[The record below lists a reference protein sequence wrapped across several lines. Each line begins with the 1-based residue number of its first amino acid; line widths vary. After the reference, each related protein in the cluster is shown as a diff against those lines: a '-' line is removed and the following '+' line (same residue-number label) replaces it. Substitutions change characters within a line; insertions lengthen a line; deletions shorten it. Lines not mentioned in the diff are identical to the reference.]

1 MEVFTILRFMKI
13 RKEKGGKTAA
23 IVAYF
28 TIFGSI
34 LALFL
39 NTDEN
44 KHEFASF
51 HIRQAL
57 GINLVFILIGVIV
70 NGIFD
75 FLSDVQNVMV
85 GFAFYLFYFVLWIY
99 GFIGAVSGKKSS
111 VPLIGNL
118 CQNIF
123 KTLT

>member
-1 MEVFTILRFMKI
+1 MKI
-13 RKEKGGKTAA
+13 KKERSGKTAA

-34 LALFL
+34 LALLL
-39 NTDEN
+39 NSAEN

-57 GINLVFILIGVIV
+57 GVNFLVIFISIIVSGIPETVSNLQEIMISTPLYLGYTILW
-70 NGIFD
+70 
-75 FLSDVQNVMV
+75 
-85 GFAFYLFYFVLWIY
+85 LF
-99 GFIGAVSGKKSS
+99 GFIGAVSGKQNK

-118 CQNIF
+118 CQTVF
-123 KTLT
+123 KKLT

>member
-1 MEVFTILRFMKI
+1 MKI
-13 RKEKGGKTAA
+13 KQERSGKTPA

-39 NTDEN
+39 NSDEN

-57 GINLVFILIGVIV
+57 GINLLIILFGVII
-70 NGIFD
+70 NGLYD
-75 FLSDVQNVMV
+75 SLTETLNLMMGS
-85 GFAFYLFYFVLWIY
+85 AFYLAYFILWIY
-99 GFIGAVSGKKSS
+99 GFIGAVSGKKNK

-118 CQNIF
+118 CQTTF
-123 KTLT
+123 KKLT

>member
-1 MEVFTILRFMKI
+1 MKI
-13 RKEKGGKTAA
+13 KQERSGKTAA

-39 NTDEN
+39 NSDEN
-44 KHEFASF
+44 KHKFASF

-57 GINLVFILIGVIV
+57 GINILLILIGVIV
-70 NGIFD
+70 SG
-75 FLSDVQNVMV
+75 LPQSVSDLQSLMISSPL
-85 GFAFYLFYFVLWIY
+85 YLAYFILWIY
-99 GFIGAVSGKKSS
+99 GFVGAVSGKKNK

-118 CQNIF
+118 CQKTF
-123 KTLT
+123 KKLT

>member
-1 MEVFTILRFMKI
+1 MKI
-13 RKEKGGKTAA
+13 KQERSGKTAA

-39 NTDEN
+39 NSDEN

-57 GINLVFILIGVIV
+57 GVNLLLILIGVIV
-70 NGIFD
+70 GGIPENISN
-75 FLSDVQNVMV
+75 LQTIMISSPL
-85 GFAFYLFYFVLWIY
+85 YLAHFILWIY
-99 GFIGAVSGKKSS
+99 GFIGAVSGKKNK

-118 CQNIF
+118 CQTIF
-123 KTLT
+123 KKLT

>member
-1 MEVFTILRFMKI
+1 MKI
-13 RKEKGGKTAA
+13 KKERGGKTAA
-23 IVAYF
+23 IIAYF

-57 GINLVFILIGVIV
+57 GINFLLIFIGVFV
-70 NGIFD
+70 SGIPEEVSD
-75 FLSDVQNVMV
+75 FMGIMISSTL
-85 GFAFYLFYFVLWIY
+85 YLAYFILWIY
-99 GFIGAVSGKKSS
+99 GFIGAVSGKKNK
-111 VPLIGNL
+111 VPIIGNL
-118 CQNIF
+118 CQSTF
-123 KTLT
+123 KKLT

>member
-1 MEVFTILRFMKI
+1 MKI
-13 RKEKGGKTAA
+13 KQERSGKTAA

-39 NTDEN
+39 NSDEN

-57 GINLVFILIGVIV
+57 GINILLILIGVIV
-70 NGIFD
+70 GGIPENISN
-75 FLSDVQNVMV
+75 LQTIMISSPL
-85 GFAFYLFYFVLWIY
+85 YLAHFILWIY
-99 GFIGAVSGKKSS
+99 GFIGAVSGKKNK

-118 CQNIF
+118 CQTIF
-123 KTLT
+123 KKLT

>member
-1 MEVFTILRFMKI
+1 MKI
-13 RKEKGGKTAA
+13 KQERSGKTAA

-39 NTDEN
+39 NSDEN

-57 GINLVFILIGVIV
+57 GINLLIIFFGVII
-70 NGIFD
+70 NGVYD
-75 FLSDVQNVMV
+75 SLSETLNLMV
-85 GFAFYLFYFVLWIY
+85 GAAFYLAYFILWIY
-99 GFIGAVSGKKSS
+99 GFIAAVSGKMNK
-111 VPLIGNL
+111 VPLIGHL
-118 CQNIF
+118 CQSVF
-123 KTLT
+123 KNLT

>member
-1 MEVFTILRFMKI
+1 MKI
-13 RKEKGGKTAA
+13 KQERSGKTAA

-39 NTDEN
+39 NSDES

-51 HIRQAL
+51 HIRQAI
-57 GINLVFILIGVIV
+57 GINLLIILFGVII
-70 NGIFD
+70 NGLYDSLTETLNLMIG
-75 FLSDVQNVMV
+75 S
-85 GFAFYLFYFVLWIY
+85 AFYLAYFILWIY
-99 GFIGAVSGKKSS
+99 GFIGAVSGKKTK

-118 CQNIF
+118 CQTLF
-123 KTLT
+123 KKLT

>member
-1 MEVFTILRFMKI
+1 MKNKPE
-13 RKEKGGKTAA
+13 RSGKTAA

-39 NTDEN
+39 NSDEN
-44 KHEFASF
+44 KQEFASF

-57 GINLVFILIGVIV
+57 GINFLIILFGVVV
-70 NGIFD
+70 NGLYDSFSD
-75 FLSDVQNVMV
+75 LSNIIV
-85 GFAFYLFYFVLWIY
+85 GSAFYLSYFILWIY
-99 GFIGAVSGKKSS
+99 GFVGAVSGKENK

-118 CQNIF
+118 CQRIF
-123 KTLT
+123 KKLT

>member
-1 MEVFTILRFMKI
+1 MKI
-13 RKEKGGKTAA
+13 KKEKAGKTAA
-23 IVAYF
+23 IVAYI

-57 GINLVFILIGVIV
+57 GINLLIILFGILI
-70 NGIFD
+70 NGLYDSLTETLNLMIG
-75 FLSDVQNVMV
+75 S
-85 GFAFYLFYFVLWIY
+85 AFYLAYFILWIY
-99 GFIGAVSGKKSS
+99 GFVGAVSYKKNK

-118 CQNIF
+118 CQNTF
-123 KTLT
+123 KNLT

>member
-1 MEVFTILRFMKI
+1 MKI
-13 RKEKGGKTAA
+13 KQERSGKTAA

-39 NTDEN
+39 NSDEN

-57 GINLVFILIGVIV
+57 GINLLLILIGVIV
-70 NGIFD
+70 GGIPESISN
-75 FLSDVQNVMV
+75 LQTIMISSPL
-85 GFAFYLFYFVLWIY
+85 YLAHFILWIY
-99 GFIGAVSGKKSS
+99 GFIGAVSGNKNK

-118 CQNIF
+118 CQTLF
-123 KTLT
+123 KKLT